1 MSRLSLLP
9 DELFQNI
16 FSYLK
21 TCLLVPVEYHV
32 SADRDVFQKEYFP
45 ERKLRVHKW
54 FSSEGHLV
62 RMEKYF
68 MNTPTK
74 YVSYTMRKEMWIWRD
89 GKFLCGYSR
98 ESPLEAMHRHYHL
111 PLSLEKQYRHF

>member
-74 YVSYTMRKEMWIWRD
+74 YVSYTTRKEMWIWRHQ
-89 GKFLCGYSR
+89 KFLCGYSR
-98 ESPLEAMHRHYHL
+98 KSPLEPMNRHYHL